1 MFHFTHTHTHTHPPP
16 PPTFIHSSV
25 HGHLGCFHVLTIV
38 NSAAMNNRVL
48 ESFWN
53 VVFSRCMPRG
63 GIAGYYANSIFN
75 FPSCFLH
82 TVLHSD
88 GTNLHSCQW
97 CSRAP
102 FPPYPFQHLLFVDFL
117 MMVIPTSVRWYLIVV
132 LICISLIIM
141 LSIVS
146 CAYWSSYVFFGVI
159 AI

>member
-1 MFHFTHTHTHTHPPP
+1 MYHIF
-16 PPTFIHSSV
+16 FIHSSV
-25 HGHLGCFHVLTIV
+25 DGHLGGFHVLTIV
-38 NSAAMNNRVL
+38 NSAVMNTQVRG
-48 ESFWN
+48 SFWTM
-53 VVFSRCMPRG
+53 VFSRYMPRS
-63 GIAGYYANSIFN
+63 GISGSCGSSIFN
-75 FPSCFLH
+75 FPSCFLQ

-88 GTNLHSCQW
+88 CTNLHSCQW